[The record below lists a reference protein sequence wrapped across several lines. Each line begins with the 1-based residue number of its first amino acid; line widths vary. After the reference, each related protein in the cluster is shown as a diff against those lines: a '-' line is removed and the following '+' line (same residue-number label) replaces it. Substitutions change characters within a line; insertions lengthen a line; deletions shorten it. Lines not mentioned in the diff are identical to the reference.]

1 VTGQPSLRI
10 LAEAMTTA
18 TDDRRPAPMPLV
30 ELVNGT
36 AGAVVVRRH
45 DVAVRGI
52 AYHATNVKPGDLF
65 VCVRGVRD
73 DGHRHAREAVERGA
87 VALAAEH
94 PLEGLEGVAQ
104 IRVADSRRELSALA
118 ARFYRYPS
126 SRLRLIGITGTEG
139 KTTTAFLVDSILRA
153 AGRTTGLFGTIVN
166 RVGVMESRADLTTP
180 EAPDLQRLLWQCAET
195 GVSDVTMEVSSHAL
209 SQDRVADC
217 EFDLAVLTNLHADHL
232 DYHGSHH
239 AYRLAKMRLFSEL
252 GRGPEK
258 KGRGAG
264 VVNVDD
270 EHASHF
276 VRATACPV
284 LTFAVGTSADVVGRP
299 LLTRLRRTVF
309 RVRSE
314 RWVGVI
320 NLRLTGAFNVGNALA
335 AIGVAECLGIAPGDI
350 RAGLEALRAVP
361 GRFEVI
367 SRGGGPL
374 IVIDF
379 AHTLAAYEQV
389 LPTLR
394 RLVPGRVITVFGC
407 AGDRDRTTRPG
418 IGRIVTRLSDYAMVT
433 TDNPA
438 HEDPAEIAREVTA
451 GALEVD
457 PAGERHRVILD
468 RSRAVEAALA
478 LARPG
483 DAVLLAGK
491 GHEEWQIM
499 DGRRVPY
506 SDRWVVEALL
516 PGGGSR

>member
-1 VTGQPSLRI
+1 
-10 LAEAMTTA
+10 
-18 TDDRRPAPMPLV
+18 MPLV

-36 AGAVVVRRH
+36 AGALAVGRH

-52 AYHATNVKPGDLF
+52 AYHSAHVKPGDLF
-65 VCVRGVRD
+65 VCVRGCRD

-87 VALAAEH
+87 VAPVAER
-94 PLEGLEGVAQ
+94 PLEGFEGVAQ

-118 ARFYRYPS
+118 ARFYGHPS
-126 SRLRLIGITGTEG
+126 SRLRVIGITGTEG

-166 RVGVMESRADLTTP
+166 RIGMAQSRADLTTP
-180 EAPDLQRLLWQCAET
+180 DAPDLQRLLWQCAES
-195 GVSDVTMEVSSHAL
+195 GVSDVIMEVSSHAL
-209 SQDRVADC
+209 AQGRVADS
-217 EFDLAVLTNLHADHL
+217 EFDVAVLTNLHADHL
-232 DYHGSHH
+232 DYHGSHD
-239 AYRLAKMRLFSEL
+239 AYRLAKMRLFTML
-252 GRGPEK
+252 GDGPQKCGRGV
-258 KGRGAG
+258 GI
-264 VVNVDD
+264 VNADD
-270 EHASHF
+270 EHADDF
-276 VRATACPV
+276 IQATSRPV
-284 LTFAVGTSADVVGRP
+284 LLFGLRARADIIGRP
-299 LLTRLRRTVF
+299 LLGRLRRTVF
-309 RVRSE
+309 RVRTE
-314 RWVGVI
+314 RWVGTI
-320 NLRLTGAFNVGNALA
+320 SMRLTGAFNIPNALA

-350 RAGLEALRAVP
+350 FAGLRALRAVP

-367 SRGGGPL
+367 SRRGGPL

-379 AHTLAAYEQV
+379 AHTPAAFGQV

-407 AGDRDRTTRPG
+407 AGDRDRTKRPG
-418 IGRIVTRLSDYAMVT
+418 IGRIVTRLSDYAIVT

-438 HEDPAEIAREVTA
+438 HEDPAEIGREVTA

-468 RSRAVEAALA
+468 RSSAVEAALA

-506 SDRWVVEALL
+506 SDRWVVEAPL
-516 PGGGSR
+516 PGGRSR